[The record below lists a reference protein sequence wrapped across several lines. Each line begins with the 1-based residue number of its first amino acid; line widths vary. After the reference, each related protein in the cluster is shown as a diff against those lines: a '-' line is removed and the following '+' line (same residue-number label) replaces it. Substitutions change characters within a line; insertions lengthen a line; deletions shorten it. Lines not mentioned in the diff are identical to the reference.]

1 MRVSNIKQ
9 PTEEPRATA
18 RKDIRQQRFL
28 SYFPRVFAYA
38 LGTTRDEDT
47 AKQVTVAAFARAF
60 SLPDMREHE
69 FEVEIFRSARESGR
83 APVSRERQSSDGLT
97 PREREVLSLVFDAQL
112 SRDQVAR
119 LLSLRPETVL
129 GVLLKGL
136 RKMRD
141 PIPSPRVHTMPGFA

>member
-1 MRVSNIKQ
+1 MRASYIDQ
-9 PTEEPRATA
+9 QTEGPHATA
-18 RKDIRQQRFL
+18 RLEIRQNRFL

-38 LGTTRDEDT
+38 LGTTGDEKA
-47 AKQVTVAAFARAF
+47 AKEVTIAAFARAF

-69 FEVEIFRSARESGR
+69 FEVEVFRSARESGR
-83 APVSRERQSSDGLT
+83 APVSRNRQSSDGLT
-97 PREREVLSLVFDAQL
+97 PREREVMSLVFDAQL
-112 SRDQVAR
+112 NRDQVAR

-141 PIPSPRVHTMPGFA
+141 PMPASRSHAVPGFA